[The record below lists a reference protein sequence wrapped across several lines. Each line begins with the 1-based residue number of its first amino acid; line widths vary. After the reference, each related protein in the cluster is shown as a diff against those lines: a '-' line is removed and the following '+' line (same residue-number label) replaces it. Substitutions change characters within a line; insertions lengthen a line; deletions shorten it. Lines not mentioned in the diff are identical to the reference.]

1 MAEEKIL
8 VVDDSPTELQL
19 ITEPLIARGF
29 RVITAT
35 NGIEALETAR
45 REHPSLILLDVLM
58 PGKNGF
64 QVCRQ
69 LKSDPATSGIKIM
82 FVSSKNQQSEEV
94 DLDRDIF
101 SENYLGKLL
110 DLSTKT
116 IQAWRQRGIG
126 PPFYKLNGTVRYSK
140 AEVDKWLK
148 SNECRNTIP
157 D

>member
-19 ITEPLIARGF
+19 ITEPLIARGY

-35 NGIEALETAR
+35 NGIEALETAH

-82 FVSSKNQQSEEV
+82 FVSSKNQQS
-94 DLDRDIF
+94 DRFWGLKQGAD
-101 SENYLGKLL
+101 EYLPKPFDDETLL
-110 DLSTKT
+110 NHVHALL
-116 IQAWRQRGIG
+116 G
-126 PPFYKLNGTVRYSK
+126 
-140 AEVDKWLK
+140 
-148 SNECRNTIP
+148 
-157 D
+157 